1 MKVMCKG
8 SGMLLRT
15 TLVWSNLHWKQNIL
29 LTRPNVCQFFFMETV
44 CPLLA
49 SARAGARLQPYF
61 HGAACWQLH
70 RQKSR
75 CDLFGEHSIS
85 CANLTVMMDLL
96 VHLLHFSKSFAGRCN
111 VCILVSGPIGITWGS
126 CFLQLP
132 GGQSWLVEIWQGAL
146 LDTYSLRSET
156 WITLHPYYSF
166 RTIAGQRALVQFAG
180 VLWGGSIPGQTSGKR
195 RLG

>member
-111 VCILVSGPIGITWGS
+111 VCILVSGPIGITWSLGAVVS
-126 CFLQLP
+126 SNFLAGKAGWSRFGRGLYWILIRYDRRH
-132 GGQSWLVEIWQGAL
+132 GL
-146 LDTYSLRSET
+146 LCIHTTASE
-156 WITLHPYYSF
+156 L
-166 RTIAGQRALVQFAG
+166 
-180 VLWGGSIPGQTSGKR
+180 
-195 RLG
+195 